1 MYFLWFIKIM
11 EFGTLTDTIFEFSKE
26 IHRPMWTGCEFS
38 GRRSTL
44 AVVIPEHLL
53 QVALKRQT
61 AGEWRVLR
69 WREKEYKD
77 TRVERS
83 YSLVI
88 LTRQL

>member
-1 MYFLWFIKIM
+1 MTNM
-11 EFGTLTDTIFEFSKE
+11 IFEFSKE

-38 GRRSTL
+38 GGRSTL

-53 QVALKRQT
+53 QGALKLRR
-61 AGEWRVLR
+61 AGEWCVLG
-69 WREKEYKD
+69 WRKKEYKD

-88 LTRQL
+88 LTRQM